1 MENINTLFIDIQ
13 KGNIDNVKSSLK
25 SKDINITDNF
35 KRTAIMNA
43 ALYNQ
48 TDIIK
53 WLLENDANIDL
64 QDKNGYTALHF
75 SSQEGNIDSTKL
87 LLSNDANPNIQDIH
101 GNTPAWVA
109 IMNWKGGANF
119 DTLDLLI
126 KNGADLTL
134 KNNANRSAL
143 DLIPEP
149 IKQQLK
155 I

>member
-149 IKQQLK
+149 IKQRLK

>member
-13 KGNIDNVKSSLK
+13 NGNIDNVKSFFK
-25 SKDINITDNF
+25 TRDINTTDNF
-35 KRTAIMNA
+35 NRTAIINA

-48 TDIIK
+48 TAIIK
-53 WLLENDANIDL
+53 WLLEQGADINL

-75 SSQEGNIDSTKL
+75 SAQEGNIDSTML
-87 LLSNDANPNIQDIH
+87 LLENKANPNIKDIH

-109 IMNWKGGANF
+109 IMNWKAGANF
-119 DTLDLLI
+119 DTLDQLVKKGTDLTI
-126 KNGADLTL
+126 KNC
-134 KNNANRSAL
+134 ANRSAL

-149 IKQQLK
+149 IKQKLK